1 MKIVVTGNLGY
12 IGPEL
17 GKSLKNYFEKST
29 LIGIDT
35 GLFLQCITSNERLGD
50 TFYDEQKFC
59 DIRNIS
65 IDDLKNCDAV
75 VSLAAVSN
83 DPIGNVFED
92 ATREINLEANCRLA
106 NLCAQIGV
114 QKFIFASSCSMYGA
128 GGENAK
134 KENDFTTPLTTYAK
148 SKIGVEETLN
158 NTFLNS
164 ETKLIFLR
172 FATACGASDRL
183 RLDLVLNDFVASA
196 IKYKNI
202 SLLSDGSPWRPL
214 IDVSDMA
221 KAIIWAIINK
231 FNDSAPL
238 SINIGSNEWNFN
250 ISQLAK
256 SVAEL
261 IKGTKISFDPNAPK
275 DNRSYRVDFTL
286 YKTLGGSF
294 YPAGTLDESIDR
306 LAKMIL
312 KLDLPKDSF
321 RNTKYIRLNHIRHL
335 LSSGKINKQLRWL

>member
-1 MKIVVTGNLGY
+1 MKILITGNLGY

-29 LIGIDT
+29 IIGVDT
-35 GLFLQCITSNERLGD
+35 GLFLQCITSNERVGD
-50 TFYDEQKFC
+50 TYYDEQKFC

-65 IDDLKNCDAV
+65 INDLNDCYAV

-83 DPIGNVFED
+83 DPIGNDFED

-106 NLCAQIGV
+106 NMCAQVGV
-114 QKFIFASSCSMYGA
+114 ERFIFASSCSMYGA

-134 KENDFTTPLTTYAK
+134 TENDTTAPLTAYAK
-148 SKIGVEETLN
+148 SKIGVEETLK

-164 ETKLIFLR
+164 KTKLIFLR
-172 FATACGASDRL
+172 FATACGVSDRL

-202 SLLSDGSPWRPL
+202 SILSDGSPWRPL

-231 FNDSAPL
+231 FDNTEPL

-250 ISQLAK
+250 VSQLAK
-256 SVAEL
+256 SVAKL
-261 IKGTKISFDPNAPK
+261 IKGTTISFNPNAPK
-275 DNRSYRVDFTL
+275 DDRSYQVDFTL

-294 YPAGTLDESIDR
+294 YPSGTIEQSIDR
-306 LAKMIL
+306 LAKMIS
-312 KLDLPKDSF
+312 KMELPKDSF

-335 LSSGKINKQLRWL
+335 ISSGKINKQFRWL